1 VGEPLRECGFSERR
15 FDVALEFYRNKIGY
29 TRDVFLLVWDATAL
43 LPALGYQS
51 ATDTVV
57 GLTVSDELL
66 AQIDLRVGESLEA
79 FLKRISSLQ
88 LATQVEIVLL
98 VPLEPR
104 RPPFLLAAFAQS
116 GPQTMET
123 LKQRMHIAR
132 SEMEKRGAFIVGVAA
147 DGATGNFKLMRQ
159 MRQPLPGAPTIAIAG
174 VPTLSGAATTAVH
187 LPARGVAFHGAKYL
201 VPDLAIVDP
210 VHLPNL
216 LRNAPLRKS
225 AAMRVGNHDISQQR
239 VYLALRERMGDFGM
253 EPQLGVR
260 VTDFNVSDRMNFA
273 SAQRLF
279 STKLLAY
286 LETHFG
292 SNPTF
297 TGACA
302 ALLCCVLF
310 LFLSSLTDAMLR
322 RSLLVSAL
330 QPRHPHLHGPVA
342 DAAAASSLPSTPCSP
357 WRRGTQTCASSAR
370 LPRSRSAPPRQ
381 RSRSASVESG
391 AGRWRNTRRRR
402 RSSRSRRARNRRL
415 PHQPRQQLHR
425 RWASATS
432 ALVQQQ
438 QCQQQPQWRQ
448 RRVGRRWSRS
458 TLVLHHW
465 YEGGRGLVFERN
477 THSL

>member
-1 VGEPLRECGFSERR
+1 MGEPLRECGFSERR

-302 ALLCCVLF
+302 ALLCCVF
-310 LFLSSLTDAMLR
+310 F
-322 RSLLVSAL
+322 
-330 QPRHPHLHGPVA
+330 
-342 DAAAASSLPSTPCSP
+342 
-357 WRRGTQTCASSAR
+357 
-370 LPRSRSAPPRQ
+370 
-381 RSRSASVESG
+381 SVLEF
-391 AGRWRNTRRRR
+391 
-402 RSSRSRRARNRRL
+402 
-415 PHQPRQQLHR
+415 P
-425 RWASATS
+425 
-432 ALVQQQ
+432 
-438 QCQQQPQWRQ
+438 
-448 RRVGRRWSRS
+448 
-458 TLVLHHW
+458 
-465 YEGGRGLVFERN
+465 Y
-477 THSL
+477 